1 MPVIPTHIQS
11 GPDAT
16 KPAAVDGRPIFAT
29 DTLIMYIGQSG
40 TNYAFTM
47 TTATQTLTNKTLT
60 SPVLTTPVLG
70 TPASGA
76 LTNCTGL
83 PISTGVSGLGS
94 GVATFLATPSSANLL
109 AAVTDETGTGV
120 LVFGTSP
127 TITTPTIS
135 GTLTQ
140 AGNLTFSPTAGGLNA
155 NRTINFG
162 ANYGNAALILYDG
175 GAGGRYVWSLQPS
188 EMQFSIASSATYA
201 FCFTGDPTTSGTNA
215 IARLSSTALTLNA
228 SISLTPN
235 GTTPK
240 NISWGAAYGSPALTL
255 YDGGAAARYG
265 WGIQPSEMQFFLTTG
280 AHWSFNKGGDFQT
293 SGTNECARIDTN
305 GKMTLGS
312 VLNLTTF
319 TNSSPANNDIW
330 CDGSDIKVRISGVT
344 YTLTKV

>member
-1 MPVIPTHIQS
+1 MADTIQIKRGLAAGIPT
-11 GPDAT
+11 GA
-16 KPAAVDGRPIFAT
+16 DGEPLWTT
-29 DTLIMYIGQSG
+29 DGKILYIGQSSA
-40 TNYAFTM
+40 NYAVAM
-47 TTATQTLTNKTLT
+47 VTATQTLTNKTLT
-60 SPVLTTPVLG
+60 
-70 TPASGA
+70 TPA
-76 LTNCTGL
+76 
-83 PISTGVSGLGS
+83 
-94 GVATFLATPSSANLL
+94 
-109 AAVTDETGTGV
+109 
-120 LVFGTSP
+120 
-127 TITTPTIS
+127 ITTPTVT

-140 AGNLTFSPTAGGLNA
+140 AGNITFSPTAGGLNQ

-162 ANYGNAALILYDG
+162 ANYGLAALILYDG

-188 EMQFSIASSATYA
+188 EMQFSIPSSATYS

-215 IARLSSTALTLNA
+215 IARLSSTVLTLNA

-255 YDGGAAARYG
+255 YDGGATARYG

-293 SGTNECARIDTN
+293 SGTNECARLDTD

-330 CDGSDIKVRISGVT
+330 CDGSDIKVRIGGVT